1 MPPSAA
7 VALEEK
13 RSAVYR
19 ATDPAGR
26 LVRAARLDSQVITRD
41 ASADGSIGFK
51 GEAIVFDTPTW
62 IGSKRWGFWEEI
74 APEAV
79 TKTLR
84 EADIRFVQNHDPN
97 LLLARTS
104 AGDLRNE
111 ATPGG
116 LQTDADMAP
125 TSYALD
131 AAILL
136 ERKVLREM
144 SFAFDPLAWDYEER
158 DGEDFYRIT
167 EIELYDV
174 SVVTYPAYQS
184 TSAGLRS
191 VAFDA
196 MCRAAG
202 LDAAAERRLMRDL
215 TGAPDSILEALPARA
230 LDLVHQI
237 ADFAP
242 AETTQSTEPDAPAP
256 AERDGSPPAETTGAP
271 STGLDHLSTRTN
283 LMKGRL

>member
-19 ATDPAGR
+19 ATDPSGR
-26 LVRAARLDSQVITRD
+26 LVRAARLDTQAITRD
-41 ASADGSIGFK
+41 ASENGAIGFK
-51 GEAIVFDTPTW
+51 GEAIVFNAPTW

-84 EADIRFVQNHDPN
+84 DADIRFLQNHDPN

-104 AGDLRNE
+104 AGTLRSE
-111 ATPGG
+111 ATPSGVSV
-116 LQTDADMAP
+116 DADMAP

-131 AAILL
+131 AALL
-136 ERKVLREM
+136 LDRGDLREM

-167 EIELYDV
+167 EMVIYDEA
-174 SVVTYPAYQS
+174 VVTYPAYQT

-191 VAFDA
+191 AAFDA
-196 MCRAAG
+196 MCRAVG

-237 ADFAP
+237 ADQAP
-242 AETTQSTEPDAPAP
+242 AETTPGLEGGES
-256 AERDGSPPAETTGAP
+256 RNGSPPADTTGSSSNALALRHMA
-271 STGLDHLSTRTN
+271 TRHQLTKEGL
-283 LMKGRL
+283 

>member
-1 MPPSAA
+1 MPPSAID
-7 VALEEK
+7 ALEQK

-26 LVRAARLDSQVITRD
+26 LIRSARLDGTAVTRD
-41 ASADGSIGFK
+41 VSDDGSIGFK
-51 GEAIVFDTPTW
+51 GESIVFNTPTW
-62 IGSKRWGFWEEI
+62 IGSQRWGFWEEI

-84 EADIRFVQNHDPN
+84 DADIRLLQNHDPN

-104 AGDLRNE
+104 AGSLRST
-111 ATPGG
+111 ATATGVAV
-116 LQTDADMAP
+116 DADMKP
-125 TSYALD
+125 TTYARDL
-131 AAILL
+131 AILL
-136 ERKVLREM
+136 DGGEVREM
-144 SFAFDPLAWDYEER
+144 SFAFEPLAWDFEER

-167 EIELYDV
+167 EMRIFDEAP
-174 SVVTYPAYQS
+174 VTYPAYQT

-196 MCRAAG
+196 MCRAVG
-202 LDAAAERRLMRDL
+202 LDAAGSRRLMRDL
-215 TGAPDSILEALPARA
+215 TGAPDEIIDALPQRA

-237 ADFAP
+237 ADQAP
-242 AETTQSTEPDAPAP
+242 AETTPGLEGGAS
-256 AERDGSPPAETTGAP
+256 RDDSPPAETTGVPDTKA
-271 STGLDHLSTRTN
+271 LDHLSTRTN

>member
-1 MPPSAA
+1 MPTTAQ
-7 VALEEK
+7 LEAK

-26 LVRAARLDSQVITRD
+26 LVRSARLDSASITREVND
-41 ASADGSIGFK
+41 DGAIGFR
-51 GEAIVFDTPTW
+51 GEAIVFNTPTW

-84 EADIRFVQNHDPN
+84 EADVRLLQNHDPN

-104 AGDLRNE
+104 AGSLRST
-111 ATPGG
+111 ATATGVEV
-116 LQTDADMAP
+116 DADMAP
-125 TSYALD
+125 TTYALD

-136 ERKVLREM
+136 DRGDLREM
-144 SFAFDPLAWDYEER
+144 SFAFEPLAWDYEER

-167 EIELYDV
+167 ELALFDEAI
-174 SVVTYPAYQS
+174 VTFPAYQT

-196 MCRAAG
+196 MCRAIG
-202 LDAAAERRLMRDL
+202 LDAAAERRLLGEL
-215 TGAPDSILEALPARA
+215 TGAPDEILDALPPRAR
-230 LDLVHQI
+230 DLIHQI
-237 ADFAP
+237 AEQPP
-242 AETTQSTEPDAPAP
+242 ADTTAALEGGES
-256 AERDGSPPAETTGAP
+256 RDDSPPADTTGEP
-271 STGLDHLSTRTN
+271 TTLTQDHLALRTK
-283 LMKGRL
+283 LTKESL

>member
-1 MPPSAA
+1 MPPSASA
-7 VALEEK
+7 ALAEK
-13 RSAVYR
+13 RNAVYR

-26 LVRAARLDSQVITRD
+26 LVRSARLGSQSITRD
-41 ASADGSIGFK
+41 GSSDGSIGFK

-79 TKTLR
+79 AKTLR
-84 EADIRFVQNHDPN
+84 EADVRFLQNHNPD

-104 AGDLRNE
+104 AGTLRLD
-111 ATPGG
+111 ASTSG
-116 LQTDADMAP
+116 LDTDADMAP
-125 TSYALD
+125 TSYAQD

-136 ERKVLREM
+136 ERRDLKEM
-144 SFAFDPLAWDYEER
+144 SFAFDPMAWDYEER

-167 EIELYDV
+167 ELALYDV
-174 SVVTYPAYQS
+174 AGVTYPAYAT

-191 VAFDA
+191 AAFDA

-215 TGAPDSILEALPARA
+215 TGAPDSILDALPQRA
-230 LDLVHQI
+230 LDLVQQI
-237 ADFAP
+237 ADSAP
-242 AETTQSTEPDAPAP
+242 DETTQSLEGGESRTSQPD
-256 AERDGSPPAETTGAP
+256 ETTGAP
-271 STGLDHLSTRTN
+271 TTALDHLSTRTN
-283 LMKGRL
+283 YMKGRL

>member
-1 MPPSAA
+1 MPSTA
-7 VALEEK
+7 VSVLTEK
-13 RSAVYR
+13 RNAVFR

-26 LVRAARLDSQVITRD
+26 LVRSARLGSQAITRD
-41 ASADGSIGFK
+41 ASSDGSIGFK

-84 EADIRFVQNHDPN
+84 EADVRFLQNHNPD

-104 AGDLRNE
+104 AQTLRLD
-111 ATPGG
+111 ATSAG
-116 LQTDADMAP
+116 LDTDADMAP
-125 TSYALD
+125 TSYAQD

-136 ERKVLREM
+136 DRGDLKEM
-144 SFAFDPLAWDYEER
+144 SFAFDPIAWDYEER

-167 EIELYDV
+167 ELALYDV
-174 SVVTYPAYQS
+174 AVVTYPAYAT

-191 VAFDA
+191 AAFDA

-215 TGAPDSILEALPARA
+215 TGAPDSILDALPERA
-230 LDLVHQI
+230 LDLVQQI
-237 ADFAP
+237 ADSAP
-242 AETTQSTEPDAPAP
+242 DDTTQSLEGGESRSSQPD
-256 AERDGSPPAETTGAP
+256 ETTGVP
-271 STGLDHLSTRTN
+271 TIELDHLSSRTN

>member
-7 VALEEK
+7 AVLEQK

-26 LVRAARLDSQVITRD
+26 LVRSARLDASTVTRD

-79 TKTLR
+79 AKTLR
-84 EADIRFVQNHDPN
+84 EADVRFLQNHDPN

-111 ATPGG
+111 ATASG

-125 TSYALD
+125 TTYALD
-131 AAILL
+131 LAILL
-136 ERKVLREM
+136 DRKDVREM
-144 SFAFDPLAWDYEER
+144 SFAFEPLAWDYEER

-167 EIELYDV
+167 ELALYDV
-174 SVVTYPAYQS
+174 AAVTYPAYS
-184 TSAGLRS
+184 TTSAGLRS
-191 VAFDA
+191 AAFDA
-196 MCRAAG
+196 MCRSIG
-202 LDAAAERRLMRDL
+202 LDAAAERKLMRDL
-215 TGAPDSILEALPARA
+215 TGAPDEILDVLPQRA

-237 ADFAP
+237 ADQAP
-242 AETTQSTEPDAPAP
+242 AETTPDLEGGAS
-256 AERDGSPPAETTGAP
+256 RDDSPPAETTGAP
-271 STGLDHLSTRTN
+271 STGLDHLSVRTN